1 MPLVAIIGPALLML
15 SGIGIAA
22 PTAPDSVRAER
33 PATAEVRPRASAL
46 LPIDRPRP
54 RPEALLAPTQPRR
67 TTMMLGAMLSRS
79 ERDLVALAPQRKLPR
94 AHRAAL
100 RLALHAHTRPEL
112 LAPRTGKPPLLP
124 LMPAQSP

>member
-1 MPLVAIIGPALLML
+1 AVSFRSEGWPKGVGKRHDEFARFMPLVAIIGPALLML

-79 ERDLVALAPQRKLPR
+79 ERDL
-94 AHRAAL
+94 
-100 RLALHAHTRPEL
+100 
-112 LAPRTGKPPLLP
+112 
-124 LMPAQSP
+124 